1 MAGKIYVL
9 VFEGFADWEPSF
21 ALAELRRSGGHEVVT
36 IGFSREPVTSM
47 GGLRILPDHALS
59 EVQVEDV
66 RMLILPGGDLWERDD
81 AYPRAELEALLARLL
96 AARHPIAAICGA
108 TVALARAGLL
118 DVRRH
123 TSNMPAYLT
132 ETVPSYL
139 GQALYEPALV
149 VRDRGIITASG
160 LGAVDFA
167 REIFAELELFSAADA
182 TTWFDM
188 FKHGKLPAAATDAR

>member
-1 MAGKIYVL
+1 MAERIHVL
-9 VFEGFADWEPSF
+9 VFEGFADWEPSH

-36 IGFSREPVTSM
+36 VGFSREAITSM

-59 EVQVEDV
+59 EVQAEDV
-66 RMLILPGGDLWERDD
+66 RMLIVPGGDLWERED
-81 AYPRAELEALLARLL
+81 AYPRAELEGLLARML
-96 AARHPIAAICGA
+96 AAKRPIAAICGA

-118 DVRRH
+118 DDRRH
-123 TSNMPAYLT
+123 TSNMPTYLT
-132 ETVPSYL
+132 ETVPSYR
-139 GQALYEPALV
+139 GQARYEPTLV

-167 REIFAELELFSAADA
+167 REIFTELELFSAADA

-188 FKHGKLPAAATDAR
+188 FKHGKLPATAT